1 MCRSHQNVTNVGG
14 DDFDEDDFLRR
25 LRLVTSR
32 VLVADASPSGG
43 GRGQLRRS
51 PFPSLMRLRH
61 PGVKLE
67 HKGHIYF
74 TIVDFFIIQNGC
86 YCTTVLL
93 YCSTQSR
100 KFTMTEMAI
109 STPTYY
115 TLKYLGGITHVP
127 VLRCTNYIQVV
138 YFFWWFRTILST

>member
-1 MCRSHQNVTNVGG
+1 MEGGVIKLRARSQSS
-14 DDFDEDDFLRR
+14 LR
-25 LRLVTSR
+25 
-32 VLVADASPSGG
+32 
-43 GRGQLRRS
+43 
-51 PFPSLMRLRH
+51 
-61 PGVKLE
+61 E
-67 HKGHIYF
+67 
-74 TIVDFFIIQNGC
+74 
-86 YCTTVLL
+86 
-93 YCSTQSR
+93 QSR